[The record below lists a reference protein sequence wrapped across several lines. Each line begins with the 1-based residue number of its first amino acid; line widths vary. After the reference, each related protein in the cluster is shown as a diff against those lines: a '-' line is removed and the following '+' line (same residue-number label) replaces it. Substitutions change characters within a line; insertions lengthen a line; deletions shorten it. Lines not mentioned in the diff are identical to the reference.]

1 MRSKFKINGKE
12 IQIIINTGSTTSVIT
27 DKLRRKLK
35 LKIQKPSKEI
45 FRIANGKLIT
55 SLGELEIRV
64 EFEGEEV
71 LIKTQ
76 VIESR
81 EEVLLVGIECLDK
94 LKVKIN
100 FEEKF
105 MEIIT
110 PKKRIRILIQYQEKI
125 RPGIINL
132 VKIEKKER
140 KIKMGNLSNEQKE
153 KLEKLLEKYETIT
166 SE

>member
-1 MRSKFKINGKE
+1 MIQEEKKNREQEEESQEEEEYYTSEYDSEDEWLHSGEINRINRTRYELTPLKSKFKVNGKE
-12 IQIIINTGSTTSVIT
+12 IQVTIDTGATTSVIM

-55 SLGELEIRV
+55 LLGELEVRV

-81 EEVLLVGIECLDK
+81 EEVLLIGIECLDK
-94 LKVKIN
+94 LK
-100 FEEKF
+100 
-105 MEIIT
+105 
-110 PKKRIRILIQYQEKI
+110 
-125 RPGIINL
+125 
-132 VKIEKKER
+132 
-140 KIKMGNLSNEQKE
+140 
-153 KLEKLLEKYETIT
+153 
-166 SE
+166 